1 MFSLPHLVA
10 ILLCFVFWLTQ
21 ASCFEKRNFIPICYQ
36 VFLTIVHL
44 FSYLFIAALFFL
56 ITRSTTLEVGS
67 GDQGKSTDS
76 ALSSDETGPSSS
88 DITPSSETSL
98 SDLAL
103 GSEIRPSASTR
114 DRSTSRQL
122 TQLAQ
127 LVQEHYAYA
136 ATDVEAGNTDLGH

>member
-1 MFSLPHLVA
+1 M
-10 ILLCFVFWLTQ
+10 
-21 ASCFEKRNFIPICYQ
+21 
-36 VFLTIVHL
+36 
-44 FSYLFIAALFFL
+44 
-56 ITRSTTLEVGS
+56 GS

-114 DRSTSRQL
+114 DRSTSSQL